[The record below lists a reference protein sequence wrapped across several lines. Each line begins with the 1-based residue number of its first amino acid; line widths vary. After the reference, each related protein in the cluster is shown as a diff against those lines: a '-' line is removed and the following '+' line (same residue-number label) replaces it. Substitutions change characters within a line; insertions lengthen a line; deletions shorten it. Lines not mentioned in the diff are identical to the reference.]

1 MVLNEDRAD
10 AQQVILRA
18 TKQEELVMRHAKWW
32 SAAALVCAA
41 WMAPADAAAFCG
53 FYVSGGDASLFNDAT
68 QVVLMRDGENTI
80 LSMQNNYQG
89 PTEDFAMVVPVPE
102 ILMEED
108 VKTLPVELMSKID
121 QLTAPRLVEYWE
133 QDPCSQ
139 GRGFDDFASPP
150 NAGAFQNNASETDA
164 DGGGVVVEAEFSVGE
179 YDIVILSAGDASA
192 LDVWLRDNQ
201 YNIPS
206 GAEPLFKQYIEQGQY
221 FFVARVDKTKVTYD
235 DGQAILSPL
244 RFHYTSPEF
253 SLPVRLGMVNSAGEQ
268 DLIVY
273 ILGKDQRY
281 EVANYGNV
289 TIPTNI
295 EVSKRVREDFGT
307 FYRKLFAETVTK
319 NPGAVVTEYSWNA
332 STCDPCPGPTLD
344 SNDYATLGAD
354 VLSGGDPS
362 GGFGG
367 WGSGWVITRL
377 HARYDKDGLSDD
389 LVFKTAEPIVGG
401 REFYG
406 DDGTLESR
414 SAPGGVNNFQGRYI
428 MRNRWT
434 GPIECSDPV
443 FGVWGGPPS
452 DDGGGFP
459 RPLGA
464 VSQNTEQASG
474 APAASGALDND
485 VLEDLV
491 REDIPEIE
499 VFATN
504 TPGTTTPLTRRG
516 CSSTEA
522 SGGALGFSA
531 LALFGL
537 VALRRRRD

>member
-1 MVLNEDRAD
+1 
-10 AQQVILRA
+10 
-18 TKQEELVMRHAKWW
+18 MRYAKWW

-41 WMAPADAAAFCG
+41 WMAPASAAAFCG

-68 QVVLMRDGENTI
+68 QVVLMRDGEHTI

-102 ILMEED
+102 ILMEDD

-133 QDPCSQ
+133 QDPCAQ
-139 GRGFDDFASPP
+139 GRGFNNEALFESAAPPQAVDTSDDS
-150 NAGAFQNNASETDA
+150 D
-164 DGGGVVVEAEFSVGE
+164 GGVVVEAEFSVGE

-206 GAEPLFKQYIEQGQY
+206 GAEPLFKQYIEQGMY
-221 FFVARVDKTKVTYD
+221 FFVAKVDKTKVTYE
-235 DGQAILSPL
+235 DGQAVLSPL
-244 RFHYTSPEF
+244 RFHYTSQEF

-273 ILGKDQRY
+273 ILGKNQRY
-281 EVANYGNV
+281 DVANYANV

-307 FYRKLFAETVTK
+307 FYRKLFAETVAK
-319 NPGAVVTEYSWNA
+319 NPSAVVTEYSWDA

-354 VLSGGDPS
+354 VLSGEEPER
-362 GGFGG
+362 GFGG

-389 LVFKTAEPIVGG
+389 LVFKAAEPIVGG
-401 REFYG
+401 REFYT

-434 GPIECSDPV
+434 GPIECSDPQ
-443 FGVWGGPPS
+443 FGVWGGPPNDS
-452 DDGGGFP
+452 DDIG

-464 VSQNTEQASG
+464 VSKNTERASDVS
-474 APAASGALDND
+474 APSGVLDKD

-491 REDIPEIE
+491 REDIPEID
-499 VFATN
+499 VIASNVPDGSTSS
-504 TPGTTTPLTRRG
+504 TRRSG

-522 SGGALGFSA
+522 SGGALGLGA
-531 LALFGL
+531 LALLGL
-537 VALRRRRD
+537 VGLRRRRD